1 MNVGI
6 QIQLQRRLAP
16 SRRNDVLVPAL
27 SVLAALVAGAL
38 FLAIEGY
45 PPLGVYRELVD
56 ASFTTWFGITDSL
69 AAASPLILTGLAAA
83 VTFRMKL
90 FNIGAEGQLYLGAI
104 GASWAGLAL
113 AGDLPRLPAALVVLT
128 AGALA
133 GALWILPAALC
144 RAWFATSEIITTLM
158 LTFVGLF
165 LMRYLIFGA
174 SSFWRDPLATNFPQ
188 GRRIVPEIRF
198 DTFGSTRVHWGLL
211 VGLAAAVTVWILIRF
226 TRVGF
231 AMDVVGSSPAAARY
245 AGIPVRRTIVTSL
258 LLSGALAGLAGA
270 AEVGGRAF
278 ALDPNGLQLGLGFT
292 GIVVAALGRYNP
304 WGVVIV
310 AILLGGLR
318 NAGVALQ
325 SVPGNSV
332 PGEVSQM
339 LQGAILLCATG
350 GEVFI
355 RHRLVVRRKGKAV
368 EVTTTP
374 TPREVAA

>member
-1 MNVGI
+1 MSVQVG
-6 QIQLQRRLAP
+6 LQRRFAP
-16 SRRNDVLVPAL
+16 SRRNDVLSPVL
-27 SVLAALVAGAL
+27 SVLAALLAGAV
-38 FLAIEGY
+38 FLLLTGY
-45 PPLGVYRELVD
+45 RPLAVYQDLVE

-69 AAASPLILTGLAAA
+69 AAASPLVLTGLAAA

-90 FNIGAEGQLYLGAI
+90 FNIGAEGQLYVGAI

-113 AGDLPRLPAALVVLT
+113 APDLPRIPAALVILAV
-128 AGALA
+128 GALA
-133 GALWILPAALC
+133 GALWMLPAALC
-144 RAWFATSEIITTLM
+144 RAWLGTSEIITTLM

-188 GRRIVPEIRF
+188 GRRIDPGIRF
-198 DTFGSTRVHWGLL
+198 ESFGSTRVHWGLL
-211 VGLAAAVTVWILIRF
+211 VGLAAAVVVWVLVRH

-245 AGIPVRRTIVTSL
+245 AGIPVRRTILTSL

-304 WGVVIV
+304 LGVVIV
-310 AILLGGLR
+310 ALLLGGLR

-325 SVPGNSV
+325 SVPGNNV
-332 PGEVSQM
+332 PDEVSLM
-339 LQGAILLCATG
+339 LQGAILLFATG

-355 RHRLVVRRKGKAV
+355 RNRLVVRRTGGPVGTAAA
-368 EVTTTP
+368 P
-374 TPREVAA
+374 QPREVPA

>member
-1 MNVGI
+1 MSLQVG
-6 QIQLQRRLAP
+6 LQRRFTAN
-16 SRRNDVLVPAL
+16 RRNDVLSPVL
-27 SVLAALVAGAL
+27 SVLTALAAGAV
-38 FLAIEGY
+38 FLALTGY
-45 PPLGVYRELVD
+45 QPLQVYRALVD

-90 FNIGAEGQLYLGAI
+90 FNIGAEGQLYVGAI

-113 AGDLPRLPAALVVLT
+113 APDLPRIPAALVILGV
-128 AGALA
+128 GALA

-144 RAWFATSEIITTLM
+144 RAWLGTSEIITTLM

-174 SSFWRDPLATNFPQ
+174 SSYWRDPLATNFPQ
-188 GRRIVPEIRF
+188 GRRIDPGIRF
-198 DTFGSTRVHWGLL
+198 ESFGSTRVHWGLL
-211 VGLAAAVTVWILIRF
+211 VGLVAAVVVWVLVRH

-245 AGIPVRRTIVTSL
+245 AGIPVRRTILTSL

-304 WGVVIV
+304 LGVVIV
-310 AILLGGLR
+310 ALLLGGLR

-325 SVPGNSV
+325 SVPGNNV
-332 PGEVSQM
+332 PGEVSLM
-339 LQGAILLCATG
+339 LQGAILLFATG

-355 RHRLVVRRKGKAV
+355 RNRLVVRRTGGPAGSAAA
-368 EVTTTP
+368 P
-374 TPREVAA
+374 LHREAPA

>member
-1 MNVGI
+1 MSVHVG
-6 QIQLQRRLAP
+6 LQRRFAP
-16 SRRNDVLVPAL
+16 SRRNDVLSPVL
-27 SVLAALVAGAL
+27 SVLAALVAGAV
-38 FLAIEGY
+38 FLAIAGY
-45 PPLGVYRELVD
+45 RPLAVYQDLVE

-69 AAASPLILTGLAAA
+69 AAASPLVLTGLAAA

-90 FNIGAEGQLYLGAI
+90 FNIGAEGQLYVGAI

-113 AGDLPRLPAALVVLT
+113 APDLPRIPAALVILGV
-128 AGALA
+128 GALA
-133 GALWILPAALC
+133 GALWMLPAALC
-144 RAWFATSEIITTLM
+144 RAWLGTSEIITTLM

-188 GRRIVPEIRF
+188 GRRIDPAIRF
-198 DTFGSTRVHWGLL
+198 ESFGSTQVHWGLL
-211 VGLAAAVTVWILIRF
+211 VGLAAAVVVWVLVRR

-245 AGIPVRRTIVTSL
+245 AGIPVRRTILTSL

-304 WGVVIV
+304 LGVVIV
-310 AILLGGLR
+310 ALLLGGLR

-325 SVPGNSV
+325 SVPGNNV
-332 PGEVSQM
+332 PDEVSLM
-339 LQGAILLCATG
+339 LQGAILLFATG

-355 RHRLVVRRKGKAV
+355 RNRLVVRRTGGSA
-368 EVTTTP
+368 EASAASQ
-374 TPREVAA
+374 PREVPA

>member
-1 MNVGI
+1 MSVQVG
-6 QIQLQRRLAP
+6 LQRRFAP
-16 SRRNDVLVPAL
+16 SRRNDVLSPVL
-27 SVLAALVAGAL
+27 SVLAALLAGAV
-38 FLAIEGY
+38 FLLLTGY
-45 PPLGVYRELVD
+45 RPLAVYQDLVE

-69 AAASPLILTGLAAA
+69 AAASPLVLTGLAAA

-90 FNIGAEGQLYLGAI
+90 FNIGAEGQLYVGAI

-113 AGDLPRLPAALVVLT
+113 APDLPRIPAALVILA

-133 GALWILPAALC
+133 GALWVLPAALC
-144 RAWFATSEIITTLM
+144 RAWLGTSEIITTLM

-174 SSFWRDPLATNFPQ
+174 SSYWRDPLATNFPQ
-188 GRRIVPEIRF
+188 GRRIDPGIRF
-198 DTFGSTRVHWGLL
+198 ESFGSTRVHWGLL
-211 VGLAAAVTVWILIRF
+211 VGLAAAVVVWVLVRH

-245 AGIPVRRTIVTSL
+245 AGIPVRRTILTSL

-304 WGVVIV
+304 LGVVIV
-310 AILLGGLR
+310 ALLLGGLR

-325 SVPGNSV
+325 SVPGNNV
-332 PGEVSQM
+332 PDEISLM
-339 LQGAILLCATG
+339 LQGAILLFATG

-355 RHRLVVRRKGKAV
+355 RNRLVVRRTRGPLGTA
-368 EVTTTP
+368 P
-374 TPREVAA
+374 APQPREVPA

>member
-1 MNVGI
+1 MSVQVG
-6 QIQLQRRLAP
+6 LQRRFTAN
-16 SRRNDVLVPAL
+16 RRNDVLSPVL
-27 SVLAALVAGAL
+27 SVLAALAAGAV
-38 FLAIEGY
+38 FLALSGY
-45 PPLGVYRELVD
+45 RPLAVYQDLFE
-56 ASFTTWFGITDSL
+56 ASFTTWFGFTDSL
-69 AAASPLILTGLAAA
+69 AAASPLVLTGLAAA

-90 FNIGAEGQLYLGAI
+90 FNIGAEGQLYVGAI

-113 AGDLPRLPAALVVLT
+113 APDLPRIPAALVILGV
-128 AGALA
+128 GALA

-144 RAWFATSEIITTLM
+144 RAWLGTSEIITTLM

-174 SSFWRDPLATNFPQ
+174 SSYWRDPLATNFPQ
-188 GRRIVPEIRF
+188 GRRIDPGIRF
-198 DTFGSTRVHWGLL
+198 ESFGSTRVHWGLL
-211 VGLAAAVTVWILIRF
+211 VGLVAAVVVWVLVRH

-245 AGIPVRRTIVTSL
+245 AGIPVRRTILTSL

-304 WGVVIV
+304 LGVVIV
-310 AILLGGLR
+310 ALLLGGLR

-325 SVPGNSV
+325 SVPGNNV
-332 PGEVSQM
+332 PGEVSLM
-339 LQGAILLCATG
+339 LQGAILLFATG

-355 RHRLVVRRKGKAV
+355 RNRLVVRRTGGPAGSAAA
-368 EVTTTP
+368 P
-374 TPREVAA
+374 LHREAPA

>member
-1 MNVGI
+1 MSVQVG
-6 QIQLQRRLAP
+6 LQRRFAP
-16 SRRNDVLVPAL
+16 SRRNDVLSPVL
-27 SVLAALVAGAL
+27 SVLAALLAGAV
-38 FLAIEGY
+38 FLLLTGY
-45 PPLGVYRELVD
+45 RPLAVYQDLVE

-69 AAASPLILTGLAAA
+69 AAASPLVLTGLAAA

-90 FNIGAEGQLYLGAI
+90 FNIGAEGQLYVGAI

-113 AGDLPRLPAALVVLT
+113 APDLPRIPAALVILAV
-128 AGALA
+128 GALA
-133 GALWILPAALC
+133 GALWMLPAALC
-144 RAWFATSEIITTLM
+144 RAWLGTSEIITTLM

-188 GRRIVPEIRF
+188 GRRIDPGIRF
-198 DTFGSTRVHWGLL
+198 ESFGSTRVHWGLL
-211 VGLAAAVTVWILIRF
+211 VGLAAAVVVWVLVRH

-245 AGIPVRRTIVTSL
+245 AGIPVRRTILTSL

-304 WGVVIV
+304 LGVVIV
-310 AILLGGLR
+310 ALLLGGLR

-325 SVPGNSV
+325 SVPGNNV
-332 PGEVSQM
+332 PDEVSLM
-339 LQGAILLCATG
+339 LQGAILLFATG

-355 RHRLVVRRKGKAV
+355 RNRLVVRRTRGPVGTA
-368 EVTTTP
+368 P
-374 TPREVAA
+374 APQPREVPA

>member
-1 MNVGI
+1 MNVGVH
-6 QIQLQRRLAP
+6 LQRRLTLD
-16 SRRNDVLVPAL
+16 RRNEVLVPLL
-27 SVLAALVAGAL
+27 SVVAALVAGAV

-45 PPLGVYRELVD
+45 EPLAVYRDLVD
-56 ASFTTWFGITDSL
+56 ASFTTWFGFTDSV

-113 AGDLPRLPAALVVLT
+113 AGDLPRVAAALVVLA
-128 AGALA
+128 AGAVA
-133 GALWILPAALC
+133 GALWILPAALF
-144 RAWFATSEIITTLM
+144 RAWFGTSEIITTLM

-174 SSFWRDPLATNFPQ
+174 TSFWRDPLATNFPQ
-188 GRRIVPEIRF
+188 GRRILPEIRF
-198 DTFGSTRVHWGLL
+198 DTFGSTRVHWGIL
-211 VGLAAAVTVWILIRF
+211 VGLVAVVVVWVLVRF
-226 TRVGF
+226 TRVGY

-270 AEVGGRAF
+270 AEVGGRAY

-310 AILLGGLR
+310 ALLLGGLR

-332 PGEVSQM
+332 PDEVSQM
-339 LQGAILLCATG
+339 LQGAILLFATG

-355 RHRLVVRRKGKAV
+355 RHRLVVRRRGGR
-368 EVTTTP
+368 T
-374 TPREVAA
+374 EVAGAPAGDTVPA

>member
-1 MNVGI
+1 MSLQVG
-6 QIQLQRRLAP
+6 LQRRFTAN
-16 SRRNDVLVPAL
+16 RRNDVLSPVL
-27 SVLAALVAGAL
+27 SVLAALAAGAV
-38 FLAIEGY
+38 FLALSGY
-45 PPLGVYRELVD
+45 RPLAVYQDLFE
-56 ASFTTWFGITDSL
+56 ASFTTWFGFTDSL
-69 AAASPLILTGLAAA
+69 AAASPLVLTGLAAA

-90 FNIGAEGQLYLGAI
+90 FNIGAEGQLYVGAI

-113 AGDLPRLPAALVVLT
+113 APDLPRIPAALVILGV
-128 AGALA
+128 GALA

-144 RAWFATSEIITTLM
+144 RAWLGTSEIITTLM

-174 SSFWRDPLATNFPQ
+174 SSYWRDPLATNFPQ
-188 GRRIVPEIRF
+188 GRRIDPGIRF
-198 DTFGSTRVHWGLL
+198 ESFGSTRVHWGLL
-211 VGLAAAVTVWILIRF
+211 VGLVAAVVVWVLVRH

-245 AGIPVRRTIVTSL
+245 AGIPVRRTILTSL

-304 WGVVIV
+304 LGVVIV
-310 AILLGGLR
+310 ALLLGGLR

-325 SVPGNSV
+325 SVPGNNV
-332 PGEVSQM
+332 PGEVSLM
-339 LQGAILLCATG
+339 LQGAILLFATG

-355 RHRLVVRRKGKAV
+355 RNRLVVRRTGGPAG
-368 EVTTTP
+368 TAAAP
-374 TPREVAA
+374 LHREAPA

>member
-1 MNVGI
+1 MNVGF
-6 QIQLQRRLAP
+6 QLQRRLAP
-16 SRRNDVLVPAL
+16 SLRNDILVPVL
-27 SVLAALVAGAL
+27 SVLAALVAGAI
-38 FLAIEGY
+38 FLAVEGFQ
-45 PPLGVYRELVD
+45 PLVVYRALVD

-83 VTFRMKL
+83 VTFRMRL

-113 AGDLPRLPAALVVLT
+113 AADLPRVPAAVVVLA
-128 AGALA
+128 AGAVA

-144 RAWFATSEIITTLM
+144 RAWFGTSEIITTLM

-165 LMRYLIFGA
+165 LMRYLIFGTA
-174 SSFWRDPLATNFPQ
+174 SFWRDPLATNFPQ
-188 GRRIVPEIRF
+188 GRRIDPGIRF
-198 DTFGSTRVHWGLL
+198 ETFGTTRVHWGLV
-211 VGLAAAVTVWILIRF
+211 VGLVAVVLVWGLLRY
-226 TRVGF
+226 TRVGY

-310 AILLGGLR
+310 ALLLGGLR

-332 PGEVSQM
+332 PDEVSQM
-339 LQGAILLCATG
+339 LQGAILLFATG
-350 GEVFI
+350 GEVFV
-355 RHRLVVRRKGKAV
+355 RHRLVIQRRRGPA
-368 EVTTTP
+368 EPAGTSEP
-374 TPREVAA
+374 QGVAA